1 MTLTIDELVKVF
13 HDAYGAQPYS
23 GVGHFDLG
31 SRAGIRA
38 VVTALRDEIIPE
50 KMRITH
56 ANDTCTRTS
65 LRRYFHE
72 ILAPR
77 EGGQAAGD
85 PLSDEARA
93 LLSSWKGHGPLPE
106 GQQAPAAPA
115 PTVGQRLIKAAHE
128 AAAIARGDMQ
138 PGRVHAASASVC
150 EWKLS
155 NEVGALGFRWLA
167 EPIACGA
174 SLAHEGYAKALNMR
188 CLCGLPIALK
198 PEAQR

>member
-128 AAAIARGDMQ
+128 AAAIARGEATA
-138 PGRVHAASASVC
+138 PAPAVC
-150 EWKLS
+150 VWTD
-155 NEVGALGFRWLA
+155 VGDAYRS
-167 EPIACGA
+167 ACGRSHFA
-174 SLAHEGYAKALNMR
+174 WTSRDGVVVCPHCKAL
-188 CLCGLPIALK
+188 IK
-198 PEAQR
+198 FTEAK